1 MVKTEHEIVEKV
13 YAAKTDSQAADALI
27 QQYLGF
33 IRNEVARA
41 VYRTDNGRE
50 DEESIAMFAFYE
62 AILSYEKG
70 RGAFLSYAA
79 RAIRNR
85 LIDYYRKEKR
95 HGKIISLDTPFQAE
109 DEGIRLMDTL
119 ADRVPTTLTATPT
132 GRQASRKSGNLK
144 KSWRNS
150 GFPFPTWRTTAP
162 GKSALFPPV
171 SGRWNTRGSIRSSWS
186 SSFAAES
193 LPVSELSAGSG
204 TDRKTMETAPEIS
217 RGHPAG
223 IHQRL

>member
-1 MVKTEHEIVEKV
+1 MVNTEHEIVEKV
-13 YAAKTDSQAADALI
+13 YAAKTDSRAADALI

-33 IRNEVARA
+33 IRKEAART
-41 VYRTDNGRE
+41 VYRTGSSRE

-95 HGKIISLDTPFQAE
+95 HRKIISLDTPFQAE

-119 ADRVPTTLTATPT
+119 ADDTDHFDGYAHRE
-132 GRQASRKSGNLK
+132 ASQQEIREFEK
-144 KSWRNS
+144 KLEEF
-150 GFPFPTWRTTAP
+150 G
-162 GKSALFPPV
+162 
-171 SGRWNTRGSIRSSWS
+171 I
-186 SSFAAES
+186 SFSDVA
-193 LPVSELSAGSG
+193 
-204 TDRKTMETAPEIS
+204 DN
-217 RGHPAG
+217 
-223 IHQRL
+223 